1 VRVWP
6 GAPYPLGATWDGT
19 GTNFALFSE
28 AAEQVELC
36 LQDGDEPD
44 GLAETR
50 VALTEVDAFVW
61 HGYLPDVAPGQ
72 RYGYRVH
79 GPYDPARGH
88 RCNPAKLLLDPYGK
102 AINGEVR
109 WNEAV
114 FSYRFSD
121 PAALNTTDSAPY
133 MPTNVVINPF
143 FDWGDDRAPRTPYH
157 ETVIY
162 EAHVRGLTLRHPD
175 VPAEQRGTYAGIAHP
190 AIIEHLTRLGVTA
203 VELMPVHQFV
213 PEHNLQA
220 RGLTN
225 YWGYNTIGFLAPH
238 KAYSSSQQRGG
249 QVGEFK
255 AMVKA
260 LHAAGIEVILD
271 VVYNHTAE
279 SDHRGPTLSF
289 RGIDNAAYYRLR
301 DDDPRYYV
309 DYTGCGNS
317 LNVRHPH
324 ALQLILD
331 SLRYWILEMHV
342 DGFRFDLA
350 SALARELHDVDRLSA
365 FFDLV
370 QQDPVVSQVKLI
382 AEPWDVGEGGYQ
394 VGNFPPLWSE
404 WNGKYRDT
412 VRDFWRGQPYTLAE
426 FASRLTGSSD
436 LYETSGRRP
445 VASINFGT
453 CHDGFTLTDLVS
465 YNRKHNDANG
475 EDGADGTNDN
485 RSWNCGAEGPT
496 SDPVVRELRTRQRL
510 NFLATLLCSQG
521 VPMLL
526 AGDELGRTQRGN
538 NNAYCQD
545 NETSWVDWQM
555 AEDESSLLEFARG
568 VAELRRNHPV
578 FRRRRFFTGPADGA
592 AGRPGDIAWFTP
604 SGREMTDADWKIG
617 YAKAMGVFLNGE
629 AITEPDPRGERVR
642 DETFL
647 LLFSADSQPAQFTLP
662 AEDFGHNWE
671 VVLDT
676 GAAGASEGARSP
688 SDISGNGLPHP
699 ALPGSEAAAAAQLEP
714 REHQARSTVM
724 LAGRSMMVLRRI
736 DDRAPAW

>member
-1 VRVWP
+1 MVRVWP

-28 AAEQVELC
+28 VAEQVELC
-36 LQDGDEPD
+36 L
-44 GLAETR
+44 LAGEEDAQLTEER
-50 VALTEVDAFVW
+50 IPLTEVDGFVW
-61 HGYLPDVAPGQ
+61 HGYLPDVGPGQ

-79 GPYDPARGH
+79 GSYDPGRGQ

-102 AINGEVR
+102 AIDGQVR
-109 WNEAV
+109 WHESL
-114 FSYRFSD
+114 FGYRFTD
-121 PAALNTTDSAPY
+121 PTMVNTADSAPY
-133 MPTNVVINPF
+133 MPKNVVINPF

-162 EAHVRGLTLRHPD
+162 EAHVRGLTLRHPE
-175 VPAEQRGTYAGIAHP
+175 VPAGQRGTYAGLAHP
-190 AIIEHLTRLGVTA
+190 AVIEHLTRLGVTA

-213 PEHNLQA
+213 TEHSLQA
-220 RGLTN
+220 RRLTN

-238 KAYSSSQQRGG
+238 RGYASSTQLGG

-255 AMVKA
+255 AMVRD
-260 LHAAGIEVILD
+260 LHLAGIEVILD

-279 SDHRGPTLSF
+279 ADHRGPTLCF
-289 RGIDNAAYYRLR
+289 RGIDNASYYRLR
-301 DDDPRYYV
+301 DDDQRYYV

-394 VGNFPPLWSE
+394 VGQFPPLWSE
-404 WNGKYRDT
+404 WNGQYRDS
-412 VRDFWRGQPYTLAE
+412 VRDFWRGQPDTLPE

-445 VASINFGT
+445 VASVNFAT

-465 YNRKHNDANG
+465 YNRKHNEANG
-475 EDGADGTNDN
+475 EDNADGSDDN
-485 RSWNCGAEGPT
+485 RSWNCGTEGP
-496 SDPVVRELRTRQRL
+496 SPDPGINDLRARQRR

-545 NETSWVDWQM
+545 NETSWVDWSGL
-555 AEDESSLLEFARG
+555 EDQAGLLEFARS
-568 VAELRRNHPV
+568 VAELRRAHPV
-578 FRRRRFFTGPADGA
+578 FRRRRFFLGPDAGARDGV
-592 AGRPGDIAWFTP
+592 GDIAWFTP
-604 SGREMTDADWKIG
+604 SGREMKDADWKTG
-617 YAKAMGVFLNGE
+617 YAKALGVFLNGDR
-629 AITEPDPRGERVR
+629 ITEPDPRGERVR
-642 DETFL
+642 DDSFL
-647 LLFSADSQPAQFTLP
+647 LLFSADSQPCRFTLP
-662 AEDFGHNWE
+662 GPQFGGSWA
-671 VVLDT
+671 VALDT
-676 GAAGASEGARSP
+676 GADSPAEGVEYGAESQVLVA
-688 SDISGNGLPHP
+688 
-699 ALPGSEAAAAAQLEP
+699 P
-714 REHQARSTVM
+714 RAMV
-724 LAGRSMMVLRRI
+724 VLRR
-736 DDRAPAW
+736 DGEPAGR